1 MQKIKIILICFWLL
15 VISQVIYANQFNA
28 KVIKVIDGDT
38 LIVTTANVKMKIRLW
53 GIDCPEY
60 NQPYGLAAKKF
71 TNLLCT
77 EKIVTIRI
85 IATDKYQ
92 RKVSVVL
99 LKNNQ
104 SLNELLV
111 KNGFAWWYEWY
122 ARDAV
127 TLDAAQNF
135 AKNNCLGLWQDQKPI
150 KPWVWRL
157 SQKSVMRRCFS
168 RSRAHLEN

>member
-1 MQKIKIILICFWLL
+1 MLPARPFKDLMQKIKLILICFWLL
-15 VISQVIYANQFNA
+15 IISQVIYANQFNA

-71 TNLLCT
+71 TDLLCS

-85 IATDKYQ
+85 IDTDKYQ
-92 RKVSVVL
+92 RKVCVVL

-104 SLNELLV
+104 SVNELLV
-111 KNGFAWWYEWY
+111 KNGFAWWYEYY
-122 ARDAV
+122 APNTAS
-127 TLDAAQNF
+127 LNSAQNF
-135 AKNNCLGLWQDQKPI
+135 ACIHKIGLWQDQKPI
-150 KPWVWRL
+150 KPWIWRR
-157 SQKSVMRRCFS
+157 QC
-168 RSRAHLEN
+168 H